1 MNIFTTF
8 ADGNFSMNTE
18 QLTKIEQTNR
28 LYIELGRFEDALHMV
43 QNLWIHQCVVDLL
56 EQKIK
61 DTKAEISRLENNSK

>member
-43 QNLWIHQCVVDLL
+43 RNLWIHQCVVDLL

-61 DTKAEISRLENNSK
+61 DTKAEISRLENNY